1 VTVTLDLLFPHLD
14 DLIQTLADVQRL
26 NEAILQL
33 AVQGKLVP
41 QDPQDEPA
49 GELLKRIAVEKEQ
62 LRIGKG
68 IKKMMSLT
76 DVTLKDAAFA
86 ISSSWSWV
94 TLDDICYQIT
104 DGTHHTPDYV
114 EQGVPF
120 ISAKDI
126 SGGYINFSDT
136 RFITPEAHENLT
148 QRCKPELGDLL
159 LTKVGTTG
167 IAKLVDVEK
176 EFSIFVSVALLKF
189 PQNEIDGQFLEYV
202 VNSPLVKQQSDEF
215 TMGVG
220 NKNLVLKHIRA
231 FKIPLPPLAEQKR
244 IVAKV
249 AELFAQTSAL
259 EAKLR
264 RAQVAIVVVN
274 RAVLHHL
281 HHAADRAT
289 FQHAAQILGDHF
301 DLLYTDPRP
310 VTDLRQTILQLAVQG
325 KLVPQDPH
333 DEPAGALLK
342 RVEKEKERLMAEG
355 KIKKEKLLPS
365 INDDEVS
372 FGVPV
377 KWQWIRFGVLAQIQ
391 SGYAFKS
398 EWYSSDGIRLVRNVN
413 IGHGSIDWSDTAN
426 LPMDK
431 RAEFANFELKEND
444 LLISLDRPI
453 ISTGLKLVQVTHND
467 LPSLLVQRVGR
478 MLFFCD
484 DWIDLD
490 YVKIWFKSSVFLDSI
505 DPGRSNGVPH
515 ISQKDV
521 ANAPFPLPPLAEQK
535 RIVAKV
541 DELLA
546 RCAALERKLGQAQ
559 VAGRQLTAAV
569 LQGVVG

>member
-1 VTVTLDLLFPHLD
+1 MTVTLELLFPHLD
-14 DLIQTLADVQRL
+14 ELIQTPADLQRL

-49 GELLKRIAVEKEQ
+49 GELLKRITV
-62 LRIGKG
+62 
-68 IKKMMSLT
+68 
-76 DVTLKDAAFA
+76 
-86 ISSSWSWV
+86 
-94 TLDDICYQIT
+94 
-104 DGTHHTPDYV
+104 
-114 EQGVPF
+114 
-120 ISAKDI
+120 
-126 SGGYINFSDT
+126 
-136 RFITPEAHENLT
+136 
-148 QRCKPELGDLL
+148 
-159 LTKVGTTG
+159 
-167 IAKLVDVEK
+167 
-176 EFSIFVSVALLKF
+176 
-189 PQNEIDGQFLEYV
+189 
-202 VNSPLVKQQSDEF
+202 
-215 TMGVG
+215 
-220 NKNLVLKHIRA
+220 
-231 FKIPLPPLAEQKR
+231 
-244 IVAKV
+244 
-249 AELFAQTSAL
+249 
-259 EAKLR
+259 
-264 RAQVAIVVVN
+264 
-274 RAVLHHL
+274 
-281 HHAADRAT
+281 
-289 FQHAAQILGDHF
+289 
-301 DLLYTDPRP
+301 
-310 VTDLRQTILQLAVQG
+310 
-325 KLVPQDPH
+325 
-333 DEPAGALLK
+333 
-342 RVEKEKERLMAEG
+342 EKERLVAEG
-355 KIKKEKLLPS
+355 EVKKEKSLPP
-365 INDDEVS
+365 IDEDEVS

-377 KWQWIRFGVLAQIQ
+377 NWQWIRFGVLAQIQ

-398 EWYSSDGIRLVRNVN
+398 EWYSSTGIRLVRNVN

-426 LPMDK
+426 LPVDK
-431 RAEFANFELKEND
+431 REEFANFELKEND

-541 DELLA
+541 DELLT

-569 LQGVVG
+569 LHGAVG